1 MLPMLGLF
9 SVIYR
14 DSSGCDQL
22 QRSTMSGAYENIA
35 PRLETLFPKTFEW
48 VYEAP
53 DGRRLTE
60 ELPLF
65 GDLVDAAKYVVDLET
80 AKDDDPIFKRAVP
93 MFEPGTHA
101 RRKTHHQLRLLG
113 RSHTPDA
120 AKERSRNMLSFQR
133 TRSGTNWMKGKSFK
147 RLAHTGH
154 LKRSDSRTLSPG
166 SSPASTHSSVDLRR
180 QHRGAFFRASVANLD
195 A

>member
-1 MLPMLGLF
+1 
-9 SVIYR
+9 
-14 DSSGCDQL
+14 
-22 QRSTMSGAYENIA
+22 MSGAYDTIA
-35 PRLETLFPKTFEW
+35 PRLDTLFPKTFEW

-65 GDLVDAAKYVVDLET
+65 GDLIDAARYVVDLET
-80 AKDDDPIFKRAVP
+80 AKDDDPIFKQAVP
-93 MFEPGTHA
+93 TFAPGTHA

-113 RSHTPDA
+113 RSQTPDA

-133 TRSGTNWMKGKSFK
+133 TRSGTGWMKGKSFK
-147 RLAHTGH
+147 RLSGSHGT
-154 LKRSDSRTLSPG
+154 RSDGLSPG
-166 SSPASTHSSVDLRR
+166 SSPASTHSSVGPRG
-180 QHRGAFFRASVANLD
+180 QHRGSFFRTSIYSLD

>member
-1 MLPMLGLF
+1 MLGLF

-14 DSSGCDQL
+14 DSRGDQL
-22 QRSTMSGAYENIA
+22 QRSTTSDAYDTIA

-93 MFEPGTHA
+93 TFAPGTHA

-113 RSHTPDA
+113 RSQTPDA
-120 AKERSRNMLSFQR
+120 EKERSRNMLSFQR
-133 TRSGTNWMKGKSFK
+133 TRSGTGWMKGKSFK

-166 SSPASTHSSVDLRR
+166 SSPASTHSSVGPRG

>member
-1 MLPMLGLF
+1 MLGLF

-35 PRLETLFPKTFEW
+35 PRLDALFPKTFEW

-80 AKDDDPIFKRAVP
+80 AKDDDPIFKQAVP
-93 MFEPGTHA
+93 TFEPGTHA

-113 RSHTPDA
+113 RSQTPDA
-120 AKERSRNMLSFQR
+120 ANARSFSFHPS
-133 TRSGTNWMKGKSFK
+133 RSGTDWMKGKSFK
-147 RLAHTGH
+147 RLSHT
-154 LKRSDSRTLSPG
+154 RSDALSPG
-166 SSPASTHSSVDLRR
+166 SSPASTHSSVDPRS

>member
-1 MLPMLGLF
+1 MSRARTALAVLAALAAAAAAPAALTG
-9 SVIYR
+9 
-14 DSSGCDQL
+14 
-22 QRSTMSGAYENIA
+22 STA
-35 PRLETLFPKTFEW
+35 L
-48 VYEAP
+48 
-53 DGRRLTE
+53 
-60 ELPLF
+60 
-65 GDLVDAAKYVVDLET
+65 
-80 AKDDDPIFKRAVP
+80 
-93 MFEPGTHA
+93 
-101 RRKTHHQLRLLG
+101 
-113 RSHTPDA
+113 
-120 AKERSRNMLSFQR
+120 LSFQR

>member
-1 MLPMLGLF
+1 MTKSRARTALAVLAAL
-9 SVIYR
+9 
-14 DSSGCDQL
+14 
-22 QRSTMSGAYENIA
+22 AAAAAA
-35 PRLETLFPKTFEW
+35 PAALW

-113 RSHTPDA
+113 RSSTPDA
-120 AKERSRNMLSFQR
+120 ANARVLSFQR
-133 TRSGTNWMKGKSFK
+133 SRSGTNWMKGKSFIGGE
-147 RLAHTGH
+147 RRA
-154 LKRSDSRTLSPG
+154 RARVMFARTP
-166 SSPASTHSSVDLRR
+166 PI
-180 QHRGAFFRASVANLD
+180 FFA
-195 A
+195 

>member
-1 MLPMLGLF
+1 MLGLF

-14 DSSGCDQL
+14 DSRGDQL
-22 QRSTMSGAYENIA
+22 QRSTASGAYETIA

-65 GDLVDAAKYVVDLET
+65 GDLIDAAKYVVDLET

-93 MFEPGTHA
+93 TFAPGTHA

-113 RSHTPDA
+113 RSQTPDA
-120 AKERSRNMLSFQR
+120 AKDRSRTMLSLPSQSA
-133 TRSGTNWMKGKSFK
+133 RSGTNWMKGKSFK
-147 RLAHTGH
+147 RLSHT
-154 LKRSDSRTLSPG
+154 RSDALSPG
-166 SSPASTHSSVDLRR
+166 SSPASTHSSVDPRS

>member
-80 AKDDDPIFKRAVP
+80 AKDDDPIFKQAVP
-93 MFEPGTHA
+93 TFAPGTHA
-101 RRKTHHQLRLLG
+101 RRKTHHMLQLLS
-113 RSHTPDA
+113 RSHAPDA
-120 AKERSRNMLSFQR
+120 ATSARVRAALSRGK
-133 TRSGTNWMKGKSFK
+133 TRSGANWMHGQSFK
-147 RLAHTGH
+147 RLSQTRANA
-154 LKRSDSRTLSPG
+154 LSP
-166 SSPASTHSSVDLRR
+166 SASPASTQSQGPRG
-180 QHRGAFFRASVANLD
+180 QHRGSFFRTSVYSLD

>member
-14 DSSGCDQL
+14 DSRGDQL
-22 QRSTMSGAYENIA
+22 QRSTASGAYETIA

-80 AKDDDPIFKRAVP
+80 AKDDDPIFKQAVP
-93 MFEPGTHA
+93 TFAPGTHA

-113 RSHTPDA
+113 RSQTPDA
-120 AKERSRNMLSFQR
+120 ANARSFSFHPS
-133 TRSGTNWMKGKSFK
+133 RSGTDWMKGKSFK
-147 RLAHTGH
+147 RLSHT
-154 LKRSDSRTLSPG
+154 RSDALSP
-166 SSPASTHSSVDLRR
+166 
-180 QHRGAFFRASVANLD
+180 
-195 A
+195 

>member
-80 AKDDDPIFKRAVP
+80 AKDDDPIFKQAVP
-93 MFEPGTHA
+93 TFAPGTHA

-113 RSHTPDA
+113 RSQTPDA
-120 AKERSRNMLSFQR
+120 ANARSFSFHPS
-133 TRSGTNWMKGKSFK
+133 RSGTDWMKGKSFK
-147 RLAHTGH
+147 RLSHT
-154 LKRSDSRTLSPG
+154 RSDALSPG
-166 SSPASTHSSVDLRR
+166 SSPASTGSHVDPRS

>member
-1 MLPMLGLF
+1 
-9 SVIYR
+9 
-14 DSSGCDQL
+14 
-22 QRSTMSGAYENIA
+22 MSGAYDTIA
-35 PRLETLFPKTFEW
+35 PRLDTLFPKTFEW

-80 AKDDDPIFKRAVP
+80 AKDDDPIFKQAVP
-93 MFEPGTHA
+93 PFEPGTHA

-113 RSHTPDA
+113 RSQTPDA

-133 TRSGTNWMKGKSFK
+133 TRSGTKWMKGKSFK
-147 RLAHTGH
+147 RLSGSHAGT
-154 LKRSDSRTLSPG
+154 RSDGLSPG
-166 SSPASTHSSVDLRR
+166 SSPASTHSSVGPRG

>member
-1 MLPMLGLF
+1 
-9 SVIYR
+9 
-14 DSSGCDQL
+14 
-22 QRSTMSGAYENIA
+22 MSGAYDTIA
-35 PRLETLFPKTFEW
+35 PRLDTLFPKTFEW

-80 AKDDDPIFKRAVP
+80 AKDDDPIFKQAVP
-93 MFEPGTHA
+93 TFEPGTHA

-113 RSHTPDA
+113 RSQTPDA

-133 TRSGTNWMKGKSFK
+133 TRSGTGWMKGKSFK
-147 RLAHTGH
+147 RLSQTRA
-154 LKRSDSRTLSPG
+154 DALSP
-166 SSPASTHSSVDLRR
+166 SASPASTGSHVDPRSH
-180 QHRGAFFRASVANLD
+180 HRGAFFRTSVASLD

>member
-1 MLPMLGLF
+1 MTKSRARTALAVLAAL
-9 SVIYR
+9 
-14 DSSGCDQL
+14 
-22 QRSTMSGAYENIA
+22 AAAAAA
-35 PRLETLFPKTFEW
+35 PAALW

-93 MFEPGTHA
+93 TFAPGTHA

-113 RSHTPDA
+113 RSQTPDA
-120 AKERSRNMLSFQR
+120 ANARSLSFHPS
-133 TRSGTNWMKGKSFK
+133 RSGTNWMKGKSFK
-147 RLAHTGH
+147 RLSHT
-154 LKRSDSRTLSPG
+154 RSDALSPG
-166 SSPASTHSSVDLRR
+166 SSPASTHSSVDLRG

>member
-1 MLPMLGLF
+1 MTK
-9 SVIYR
+9 SR
-14 DSSGCDQL
+14 A
-22 QRSTMSGAYENIA
+22 R
-35 PRLETLFPKTFEW
+35 
-48 VYEAP
+48 
-53 DGRRLTE
+53 
-60 ELPLF
+60 
-65 GDLVDAAKYVVDLET
+65 AALAALAALVVDLET

-113 RSHTPDA
+113 RSQTPDA
-120 AKERSRNMLSFQR
+120 EKERSRNMLSFQR

>member
-1 MLPMLGLF
+1 
-9 SVIYR
+9 
-14 DSSGCDQL
+14 
-22 QRSTMSGAYENIA
+22 MSGAYDTIA
-35 PRLETLFPKTFEW
+35 PRLDTLFPKTFEW

-80 AKDDDPIFKRAVP
+80 AKDDDPIFKQAVP
-93 MFEPGTHA
+93 PFEPGTHA

-113 RSHTPDA
+113 RSSTPDA
-120 AKERSRNMLSFQR
+120 ANARVLSFQR

-166 SSPASTHSSVDLRR
+166 SSPASTHSSVGPRG

>member
-1 MLPMLGLF
+1 MLGLF

-14 DSSGCDQL
+14 DSRGDQL
-22 QRSTMSGAYENIA
+22 QRSTTSDAYDTIA

-93 MFEPGTHA
+93 TFAPGTHA

-113 RSHTPDA
+113 RSQTPDA
-120 AKERSRNMLSFQR
+120 ANARSFSFHPS
-133 TRSGTNWMKGKSFK
+133 RSGTDWMKGKSFK
-147 RLAHTGH
+147 RLSHT
-154 LKRSDSRTLSPG
+154 RSDALSPG
-166 SSPASTHSSVDLRR
+166 SSPASTHSSVDPRS